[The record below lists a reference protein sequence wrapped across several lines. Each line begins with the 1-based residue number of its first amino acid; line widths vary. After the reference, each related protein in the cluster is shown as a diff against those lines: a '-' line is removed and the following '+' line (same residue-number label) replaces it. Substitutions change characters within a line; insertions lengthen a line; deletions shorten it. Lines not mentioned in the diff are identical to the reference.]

1 MAMEEDDERRVHG
14 EDLSA
19 VVSAVLTGSRLL
31 VAVAARS
38 MSAVEDRV
46 TLPQFRMMVV
56 LATHGESK
64 LVTMAD
70 LLGVNSSTA
79 MRMAD
84 RLMAAGL
91 IVREVNPRNRRES
104 LMRLTEEGRLIVDQV
119 MAHRRRE
126 IGSIVTRMSPEQR
139 RELVAAMN
147 AFTEA
152 GGEAGGGL
160 DAVPPGLAARL
171 TPAERNSSRT
181 VNLTVLSPDCA
192 R

>member
-56 LATHGESK
+56 LATHGETK

-84 RLMAAGL
+84 RLMAAEL

-126 IGSIVTRMSPEQR
+126 IGAIVARMSPEQR

-152 GGEAGGGL
+152 GGEPAADSTPYPLGW
-160 DAVPPGLAARL
+160 PP
-171 TPAERNSSRT
+171 
-181 VNLTVLSPDCA
+181 V
-192 R
+192 

>member
-1 MAMEEDDERRVHG
+1 MEEDDERRVHG

-38 MSAVEDRV
+38 LGAVEDRV
-46 TLPQFRMMVV
+46 TLPQFRMMVA
-56 LATHGESK
+56 LATHGETK

-119 MAHRRRE
+119 MAHRSRE
-126 IGSIVTRMSPEQR
+126 IGSIVARMSPEQR

-152 GGEAGGGL
+152 GGE
-160 DAVPPGLAARL
+160 PPAD
-171 TPAERNSSRT
+171 
-181 VNLTVLSPDCA
+181 SPPYSLGWPPV
-192 R
+192 